1 MESVIIAA
9 GSNLGDRHGVLK
21 KAGAFLDTLSAG
33 DVKKSSIWESEPIGP
48 SKYAFLN
55 CAARIKTR
63 LGPAKLLKR
72 LKGFEQQMGRKKN
85 SKRWG
90 PRVLDLDIITWGSLV
105 IHEENLII
113 PHPEYSKRQFVL
125 LPMSEITHGWI
136 DPITGKTLIDYL
148 KSAPDM
154 QIEKTKLTW

>member
-1 MESVIIAA
+1 MEPVIIAV
-9 GSNLGDRHGVLK
+9 GSNLGDRHDVLK
-21 KAGAFLDTLSAG
+21 KTGAFLESLSAG
-33 DVKKSSIWESEPIGP
+33 EIHKSSIWDSEPIGP
-48 SKYAFLN
+48 SKYNFLN

-63 LGPAKLLKR
+63 CGPFELLEL
-72 LKGFEQQMGRKKN
+72 LKGFEQKMGRKKN

-90 PRVLDLDIITWGSLV
+90 PRILDLDIIAWGRLV

-125 LPMSEITHGWI
+125 LPMNEITQGWA
-136 DPITGKTLIDYL
+136 DPITGKTLNDYL

-154 QIEKTKLTW
+154 QIEKTKLMW